1 MNKMALN
8 SPGNSGKDSSRSA
21 DLEFL
26 SLFIEDAQHGV
37 DVSRR
42 YPGFYQK
49 LIIDPELRQA
59 FLDILHLMDEDINQA
74 LDSIPLPARA
84 NLEFLL
90 IDKTPVS
97 RSMEKGWKIHWIRTQ
112 QELQAIFSPPKL
124 AYRNSTD
131 FLSGEEF
138 IIFQDNF
145 SIDNF
150 QYSISIV
157 CALGE
162 DMEAGLMT
170 RMNIGITPEGSLS
183 LPPLRTILEWGQY
196 KETTII
202 SGEGRIALPP
212 ITLAKILDSDLE
224 NIISDLELTIEII

>member
-8 SPGNSGKDSSRSA
+8 TPGNSGDQSARSA
-21 DLEFL
+21 DHEFL
-26 SLFIEDAQHGV
+26 SLFLEDARQGV

-59 FLDILHLMDEDINQA
+59 FLDILHLMDENINQA
-74 LDSIPLPARA
+74 LASIPSPARA

-90 IDKTPVS
+90 IDKTPIS
-97 RSMEKGWKIHWIRTQ
+97 RSMEKGWKFHWMRTR
-112 QELQAIFSPPKL
+112 QELQALFSPPQL
-124 AYRNSTD
+124 AYRNNTN
-131 FLSGEEF
+131 FLSDEEF
-138 IIFQDNF
+138 LIFQNNF
-145 SIDNF
+145 RIDDF

-162 DMEAGLMT
+162 DLEAGLLA
-170 RMNIGITPEGSLS
+170 RMNVGITPEGSS
-183 LPPLRTILEWGQY
+183 SQPPLKAILEWGHY
-196 KETTII
+196 TESVII
-202 SGEGRIALPP
+202 AGEGRIALPP
-212 ITLAKILDSDLE
+212 IALAKILDSDLE

>member
-1 MNKMALN
+1 MALN
-8 SPGNSGKDSSRSA
+8 SPGNSGNDSSRSA

-59 FLDILHLMDEDINQA
+59 FLDILQLMDEDIDHA
-74 LDSIPLPARA
+74 LASIPLPARV
-84 NLEFLL
+84 NLEFLFK
-90 IDKTPVS
+90 DRTPLS
-97 RSMEKGWKIHWIRTQ
+97 RSMEKGWKIHWMRTQ

-124 AYRNSTD
+124 AYRNSTN
-131 FLSGEEF
+131 FLSDDEF
-138 IIFQDNF
+138 IIFQNDF

-150 QYSISIV
+150 QYSISIA

-162 DMEAGLMT
+162 DMETGLMT
-170 RMNIGITPEGSLS
+170 HMNIGIIPEGSPS
-183 LPPLRTILEWGQY
+183 QPLLKTILEWGQY
-196 KETTII
+196 KETAII
-202 SGEGRIALPP
+202 TEAGRISLPP
-212 ITLAKILDSDLE
+212 IALEKIFDRDLE
-224 NIISDLELTIEII
+224 KVIFDLELTIEII

>member
-8 SPGNSGKDSSRSA
+8 SPANSGNNSSRSA

-26 SLFIEDAQHGV
+26 SLFIEDARHGV

-59 FLDILHLMDEDINQA
+59 FLDIVHLMEEDINHV

-84 NLEFLL
+84 NLEFL
-90 IDKTPVS
+90 IEHQTPRS
-97 RSMEKGWKIHWIRTQ
+97 RSIGKSWNMHWTRTR
-112 QELQAIFSPPKL
+112 QELQAIFSPPQL
-124 AYRNSTD
+124 AYRNGTD
-131 FLSGEEF
+131 ILSGDEF
-138 IIFQDNF
+138 IIFQDDF
-145 SIDNF
+145 RMDDF

-162 DMEAGLMT
+162 DLAAGLLT
-170 RMNIGITPEGSLS
+170 RMNVGITPQGSS
-183 LPPLRTILEWGQY
+183 AHLPLKTILEWGQY
-196 KETTII
+196 KESVII
-202 SGEGRIALPP
+202 VGEGRISLPP
-212 ITLAKILDSDLE
+212 IALAKILDPDLE
-224 NIISDLELTIEII
+224 NIISDLELTMEII

>member
-8 SPGNSGKDSSRSA
+8 SPGNSGNNSSRSA

-26 SLFIEDAQHGV
+26 SLFIEDARHGV

-59 FLDILHLMDEDINQA
+59 FLDILHLMDEDINHA
-74 LDSIPLPARA
+74 LASIPLPARA
-84 NLEFLL
+84 NLEFL
-90 IDKTPVS
+90 IEDQTPRS
-97 RSMEKGWKIHWIRTQ
+97 RSIEKSWNMHWTRTR
-112 QELQAIFSPPKL
+112 QELQALFSPPQL

-131 FLSGEEF
+131 ILSGDEF
-138 IIFQDNF
+138 IIFQDDF
-145 SIDNF
+145 RMDDF

-162 DMEAGLMT
+162 DLAAGLLT
-170 RMNIGITPEGSLS
+170 RMNVGITPQGTPPH
-183 LPPLRTILEWGQY
+183 LPLKTILEWGQY
-196 KETTII
+196 KESVII
-202 SGEGRIALPP
+202 EGEGRISLPP
-212 ITLAKILDSDLE
+212 IALAKILDPDLE

>member
-8 SPGNSGKDSSRSA
+8 SAGNSGNHSSRSA

-26 SLFIEDAQHGV
+26 SLFLEDARQGV

-59 FLDILHLMDEDINQA
+59 FLDILHLMDEDINHA
-74 LDSIPLPARA
+74 LGPIPFAARA

-90 IDKTPVS
+90 EDQTP
-97 RSMEKGWKIHWIRTQ
+97 RSGSIGKSWNLRWTRTR
-112 QELQAIFSPPKL
+112 QELQALFSPPQL

-131 FLSGEEF
+131 ILSGDEF
-138 IIFQDNF
+138 IIFQDDF
-145 SIDNF
+145 RMDDF

-157 CALGE
+157 CTLGE
-162 DMEAGLMT
+162 DLAAGLLT
-170 RMNIGITPEGSLS
+170 RMNIGITPQGNSPH
-183 LPPLRTILEWGQY
+183 LPLKTILEWGQY
-196 KETTII
+196 KESVII
-202 SGEGRIALPP
+202 EGAGRISLPP
-212 ITLAKILDSDLE
+212 IALAKILDPDLE